1 MPGNSFR
8 RLGEFFQKSSA
19 LWSFLQVLALELVF
33 VFFCLQSNVTY
44 CLRILSSGDLTFSA
58 LGESQ
63 TIKKAVKCEI
73 YSIAQ
78 TALEKTS
85 GMQKEEYLGDGCE
98 V

>member
-1 MPGNSFR
+1 MDTAEKKKQN
-8 RLGEFFQKSSA
+8 
-19 LWSFLQVLALELVF
+19 
-33 VFFCLQSNVTY
+33 
-44 CLRILSSGDLTFSA
+44 ILSSGDFTFSA

-85 GMQKEEYLGDGCE
+85 GLQKEYLGDGCE